1 MSMDIVPRAL
11 VRHGSPGRIQ
21 EYLLEQPV
29 QLFSA
34 NPALNHTLLQP
45 PSIWEPLILNL
56 QNGHSFVT
64 AAHRALVQYQT
75 MATKQ
80 ILSPTSL
87 EVGTAL
93 GSMERPIVKQS
104 SIGLRT
110 IRVLHQNEKFLSWIL
125 VSEVFRSG
133 WHWCLEILNKRYER
147 FWAYKCSGKSRSLW
161 DQALPKITRRFWNI
175 QELLL
180 PAPSNGCCL

>member
-1 MSMDIVPRAL
+1 MQFPHARTNFSVLIVLAPVERMSTKLMSMDIVLRAL

-110 IRVLHQNEKFLSWIL
+110 IRVLHQNENFLS
-125 VSEVFRSG
+125 
-133 WHWCLEILNKRYER
+133 
-147 FWAYKCSGKSRSLW
+147 
-161 DQALPKITRRFWNI
+161 
-175 QELLL
+175 
-180 PAPSNGCCL
+180 